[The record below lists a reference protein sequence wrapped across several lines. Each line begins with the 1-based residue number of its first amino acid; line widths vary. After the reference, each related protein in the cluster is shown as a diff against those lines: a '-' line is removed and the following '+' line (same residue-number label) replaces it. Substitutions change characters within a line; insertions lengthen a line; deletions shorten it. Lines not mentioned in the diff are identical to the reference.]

1 MFLRRFLPL
10 ASVAFGIRGL
20 RSFWIGFW
28 LLTKEG
34 RLSGLLDSVAFG
46 FWLVLFDCA
55 ILFIIYLSLSYSNLV
70 LFYLVLSYP
79 SIHLSDLVFYLNLSY
94 IISFIYLSI
103 IYLFIYL
110 SIYLSLHLNQ
120 I

>member
-1 MFLRRFLPL
+1 MRLQWSSWICIWRWRAIDFRIFYIGCFRILFVFLRRFLPL

-55 ILFIIYLSLSYSNLV
+55 ILFIIYLSLSYSI
-70 LFYLVLSYP
+70 LF
-79 SIHLSDLVFYLNLSY
+79 
-94 IISFIYLSI
+94 
-103 IYLFIYL
+103 
-110 SIYLSLHLNQ
+110 
-120 I
+120 